1 MRARE
6 SGDRAVVIQEDSM
19 EEVEDEL
26 IFEDYIR
33 KMRITLGR
41 EAQKSKQSRLPCFC
55 RGGEL
60 DHFAV
65 DIAN

>member
-1 MRARE
+1 MSWILKTASENENYTGEGVR
-6 SGDRAVVIQEDSM
+6 
-19 EEVEDEL
+19 
-26 IFEDYIR
+26 
-33 KMRITLGR
+33 
-41 EAQKSKQSRLPCFC
+41 QKSKQSGLPCFC